1 MARENQG
8 LQITL
13 IVFVILTILLSVTT
27 YVFYRQYDEAAIKA
41 KANLDEATKK
51 GQMASKNEEDANTLK
66 GLLGVAKTE
75 KVEAIASTLFAD
87 DMKKYGGS
95 YPEDTRFYRPLVEK
109 MGKTIDEKNAALA
122 QAEAK
127 IQKLEEDF
135 RVREANKQPQI
146 AELKKAADDAS
157 KDLAGERSKFQGE
170 RERITQESAKLKTDL
185 DTASKT
191 AKTAID
197 KVKQDLQNTVKQY
210 AKVKETNTRLG
221 DELQAR
227 TATKFDVPTGEVRWT
242 NQRSGTV
249 WINLGDDDSLQ
260 RQITFSVY
268 PANINDLTSDSVK
281 GSIEVTRVLGAHL
294 AEARITNDK
303 PGNPIMPG
311 DKIYTPVWSRGE
323 KRHFVIAGKIDLDGD
338 GTNDVQTLIDLI
350 RLNGGE
356 VDSYL
361 NDKDKRVGKM
371 TINTRFLVIGEAPT
385 ETSKPAVIADLAKTR
400 SEAQQLG
407 VQKVELAELLQR
419 MGWKSDSVVRYGL
432 DANLKDFS
440 PKSDGPQ
447 RKSTGNVNTFEPRTP
462 AGRTPSGGNGTY
474 YKFHM

>member
-27 YVFYRQYDEAAIKA
+27 YVFYRQYDEWATKA
-41 KANLDEATKK
+41 KVNLEEATKK
-51 GQMASKNEEDANTLK
+51 GQLATKNEEDANELK
-66 GLLGVAKTE
+66 RLLGVAKTE
-75 KVEAIASTLFAD
+75 KVDAIASTVFAD

-95 YPEDTRFYRPLVEK
+95 YPEDARFYRPLLEK

-122 QAEAK
+122 QADAK
-127 IQKLEEDF
+127 IHKLEEDF

-146 AELKKAADDAS
+146 DELKKAADDAS

-170 RERITQESAKLKTDL
+170 RDRITQESAKLKADL
-185 DTASKT
+185 DTARKT
-191 AKTAID
+191 AETAMG
-197 KVKQDLQNTVKQY
+197 KVKQDLQNAVKQY
-210 AKVKETNTRLG
+210 GKLKDTNSRLG
-221 DELQAR
+221 EELQAR
-227 TATKFDVPTGEVRWT
+227 TATKFDVPTGEVRWA

-249 WINLGDDDSLQ
+249 WINLGDADSLQ
-260 RQITFSVY
+260 RQVTFSVF
-268 PANINDLTSDSVK
+268 PANISDLTSDSVK
-281 GSIEVTRVLGAHL
+281 GSIEVTRVLGDHL
-294 AEARITNDK
+294 AEARITSDK

-323 KRHFVIAGKIDLDGD
+323 KRHFAIAGKIDLDGD
-338 GTNDVQTLIDLI
+338 GTNDIQTLIDLI

-356 VDSYL
+356 VDTYL
-361 NDKDKRVGKM
+361 NDKDKRVGHM

-385 ETSKPAVIADLAKTR
+385 DTAKPAVINDLAKIR

-407 VQKVELAELLQR
+407 VQKVGLPELLQR
-419 MGWKSDSVVRYGL
+419 MGWKNESVVHYGL
-432 DANLKDFS
+432 GSNPSDFA
-440 PKSDGPQ
+440 PKSNDAS
-447 RKSTGNVNTFEPRTP
+447 RSSGNPFESRTP
-462 AGRTPSGGNGTY
+462 PSKNPSGGNGTY